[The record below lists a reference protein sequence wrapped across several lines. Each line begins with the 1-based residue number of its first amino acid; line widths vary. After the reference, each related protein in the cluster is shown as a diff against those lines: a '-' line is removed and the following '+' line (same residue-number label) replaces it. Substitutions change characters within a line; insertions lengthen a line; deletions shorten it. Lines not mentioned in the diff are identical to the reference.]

1 MISPHISYCKYSLA
15 LTDLLTNC
23 QSSVF
28 YSFSSWFPS
37 HMHTL
42 HLIDSIFTSGL
53 VRASPSLLGLAS
65 PLCVPVQTMSQSDRW
80 TGPVP
85 WKLEQYSRDVTMHIQ
100 TRPWGSKG
108 EKGDVQITAAVNL
121 ITVFLS
127 CLSICLATCLPKA
140 VPALMFGVQK
150 TRRCFEFLDPVF
162 SSADLTSIRVTS
174 CWFSWPTVW
183 VKSVRWAQWP
193 SGGLNLTF

>member
-1 MISPHISYCKYSLA
+1 
-15 LTDLLTNC
+15 
-23 QSSVF
+23 
-28 YSFSSWFPS
+28 
-37 HMHTL
+37 MHTL

-65 PLCVPVQTMSQSDRW
+65 PLCVLVQTMSQSDRW

-121 ITVFLS
+121 ITVYLS

-140 VPALMFGVQK
+140 VPALTFGVKKRVGALNSWIQ
-150 TRRCFEFLDPVF
+150 CFLLLISHRSEWRVVDFHDSL
-162 SSADLTSIRVTS
+162 SGLSASDGHSDQVED
-174 CWFSWPTVW
+174 
-183 VKSVRWAQWP
+183 
-193 SGGLNLTF
+193 

>member
-140 VPALMFGVQK
+140 VPALMFGVKKRVGALNSWIQ
-150 TRRCFEFLDPVF
+150 CFLLLISHRSEWRVVDFHDPL
-162 SSADLTSIRVTS
+162 SGLSPSDGQSD
-174 CWFSWPTVW
+174 W
-183 VKSVRWAQWP
+183 VED
-193 SGGLNLTF
+193 